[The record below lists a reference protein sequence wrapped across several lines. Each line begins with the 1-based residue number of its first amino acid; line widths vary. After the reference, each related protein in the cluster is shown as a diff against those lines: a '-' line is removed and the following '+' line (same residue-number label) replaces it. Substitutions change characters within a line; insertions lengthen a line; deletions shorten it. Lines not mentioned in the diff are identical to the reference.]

1 MTKTALKQEKYIVP
15 FGLQVAAQDY
25 IDYIRNINKIM
36 DVANFPKLTEKIGD
50 CAKKELTYTVKILFK
65 LVNGLHMTEWEGY
78 QDAVSAGMTGIC
90 NAINKYD
97 ISINDTRNA
106 INAYLKDLP
115 GELTAP
121 DFAKF
126 MSDFKLYGPALKA
139 FNKLTDESGWAQFN
153 KDKIESWANKF
164 LKPAKF
170 SSVAYFWIMCEIH
183 NFIIKGSLRSVQY
196 DSLSDYEE
204 NGTEIVGTDSAETL
218 CKNTDELKSVGTFLR
233 NIIYAA
239 GLDRPEVTYD
249 VVIAKISDGD
259 YKTITKKY
267 GFTVNEVN
275 NIYQKFSDKIR
286 SMYSIS
292 DLKSLY
298 KKISY

>member
-1 MTKTALKQEKYIVP
+1 MTKTVVKQDKYIVP
-15 FGLQVAAQDY
+15 FGLQVEASEY
-25 IDYIRNINKIM
+25 IGYIRNINKIM
-36 DVANFPKLTEKIGD
+36 NIANFPKLTEKIG
-50 CAKKELTYTVKILFK
+50 AAAEKELTYTVKILFK

-78 QDAVSAGMTGIC
+78 QDAVSAGMTGIVT
-90 NAINKYD
+90 AINKYD
-97 ISINDTRNA
+97 TSINETRNA

-115 GELTAP
+115 SELTAP
-121 DFAKF
+121 DFVKF
-126 MSDFKLYGPALKA
+126 MSDFKLYGPALAA
-139 FNKLTDESGWAQFN
+139 FNKLTDETNWSQFN

-164 LKPAKF
+164 LKPARF

-196 DSLSDYEE
+196 DSISDYEE
-204 NGTEIVGTDSAETL
+204 NGTEIVGTDNAEAL
-218 CKNTDELKSVGTFLR
+218 CKDSDEMKSVGTFLR
-233 NIIYAA
+233 NIIYTT

-275 NIYQKFSDKIR
+275 NIYQKFSDKVR
-286 SMYSIS
+286 SMYSIA